1 MRCRTRT
8 VLSRSMAIKAHRR
21 IMRER
26 IMISR
31 VASEVS
37 FQPVY
42 SDTGAPLRQKR
53 VKTVRKKPNLH
64 LEFYQRGV
72 TDGVRT
78 QIVSRDSQHVTLH
91 VL

>member
-1 MRCRTRT
+1 
-8 VLSRSMAIKAHRR
+8 
-21 IMRER
+21 
-26 IMISR
+26 MISR

-37 FQPVY
+37 F
-42 SDTGAPLRQKR
+42 
-53 VKTVRKKPNLH
+53 

-78 QIVSRDSQHVTLH
+78 QIVSRDSQHVTLR

>member
-1 MRCRTRT
+1 
-8 VLSRSMAIKAHRR
+8 
-21 IMRER
+21 MRER
-26 IMISR
+26 IVISR

-37 FQPVY
+37 Y
-42 SDTGAPLRQKR
+42 SDTGAPLREER
-53 VKTVRKKPNLH
+53 AMTVRKKPNLH
-64 LEFYQRGV
+64 LEFYQRAI